1 MPGTTGR
8 ISTLTRAKISALLD
22 RLENPAETID
32 YAYER
37 QLEDLQTLKGAIA
50 ELVTAKKQVQ
60 SRRTALSDRA
70 ESLGHEAA
78 GALSA
83 GNEALARAAL
93 ERKQTIATELES
105 LDQQVSELEAEQ
117 ERLTA
122 AEKRLRAKV
131 EALRSNKEV
140 IKAQYSAAEA
150 QVRFSESAAGV
161 GDDVADLGQAM
172 ERMLDKTETMK
183 ARTKAIEQLEA
194 GGAFNEL
201 TPLAAPKDETEAEF
215 EQLQAQSTVDDE
227 LAKLKAELESGEA
240 PQRSGKAPQQP
251 GEPPIDQ

>member
-8 ISTLTRAKISALLD
+8 ISTVTKARISALLD

-37 QLEDLQTLKGAIA
+37 QVEDLQTLRGAIA
-50 ELVTAKKQVQ
+50 DLATSKKQVQ
-60 SRRTALSDRA
+60 SRRTELSDRA
-70 ESLGHEAA
+70 ESLGREAA

-83 GNEALARAAL
+83 GNEALARTAL
-93 ERKQTIATELES
+93 ERKQMAATELEP

-131 EALRSNKEV
+131 DSLRSNKEV
-140 IKAQYSAAEA
+140 VKAQYSAAEA
-150 QVRFSESAAGV
+150 QVRFSEAAAGV

-172 ERMLDKTETMK
+172 ERVLDKTETMQ
-183 ARTKAIEQLEA
+183 ARARAIEQLEA
-194 GGAFNEL
+194 SGAFNEL
-201 TPLAAPKDETEAEF
+201 TPLAAPKDETEAKL
-215 EQLQAQSTVDDE
+215 EQQQAQSTVDDE

-240 PQRSGKAPQQP
+240 PQRSGRAPQEP
-251 GEPPIDQ
+251 GEPEP

>member
-8 ISTLTRAKISALLD
+8 ISTLTKAKVSALLD

-37 QLEDLQTLKGAIA
+37 QLEDLQTLKDAIA

-60 SRRTALSDRA
+60 SRRTDLSDRA
-70 ESLGHEAA
+70 EKLDRDAA

-83 GNEALARAAL
+83 GNETLARTAL
-93 ERKQTIATELES
+93 ERKLTMTAEVES
-105 LDQQVSELEAEQ
+105 LDQQISELEAEQ

-131 EALRSNKEV
+131 QALRSNKEV

-150 QVRFSESAAGV
+150 QVRFSEAATGV
-161 GDDVADLGQAM
+161 GGDAADLGNAL
-172 ERMLDKTETMK
+172 ERVLDKTETMK
-183 ARTKAIEQLEA
+183 ARAKAIEQLEA
-194 GGAFNEL
+194 DGAFNEA
-201 TPLAAPKDETEAEF
+201 TPLAAPDDEVKF
-215 EQLQAQSTVDDE
+215 EQLQAQSAVDDE
-227 LAKLKAELESGEA
+227 LAKLKAELKAEHEEEGSRQWSEA
-240 PQRSGKAPQQP
+240 RP
-251 GEPPIDQ
+251 GGDL

>member
-8 ISTLTRAKISALLD
+8 ISTLTKAKISALLD
-22 RLENPAETID
+22 RIENPADTID

-37 QLEDLQTLKGAIA
+37 QLEDVQTLKEAIA
-50 ELVTAKKQVQ
+50 ELVAAKKQVQ
-60 SRRTALSDRA
+60 SRRTELSERA
-70 ESLGHEAA
+70 DSLGHDAA

-93 ERKQTIATELES
+93 ERKQAIATELES
-105 LDQQVSELEAEQ
+105 LDQQVSELETEQ

-122 AEKRLRAKV
+122 AEKRLRAKT

-150 QVRFSESAAGV
+150 QVRFSEAATGV
-161 GDDVADLGQAM
+161 GDDAADLGRAM
-172 ERMLDKTETMK
+172 ERVLDKTETMN
-183 ARTKAIEQLEA
+183 ARAKAIEQLEA
-194 GGAFNEL
+194 SGAFNEL
-201 TPLAAPKDETEAEF
+201 TPLAAPEDEGEAKL
-215 EQLQAQSTVDDE
+215 EQLQAQSTVDDQ

-240 PQRSGKAPQQP
+240 PQQSGEVQQQP
-251 GEPPIDQ
+251 GGTAQ

>member
-8 ISTLTRAKISALLD
+8 ISTLTKAKISALLD

-37 QLEDLQTLKGAIA
+37 QLEDLQMLKGAIA

-60 SRRTALSDRA
+60 SRRAELSGRA
-70 ESLGHEAA
+70 DSLGREAA

-93 ERKQTIATELES
+93 ERKQEIGTELES
-105 LDQQVSELEAEQ
+105 LDQQVTELEGEQ
-117 ERLTA
+117 ERVTA

-131 EALRSNKEV
+131 DALRSNKEV

-150 QVRFSESAAGV
+150 QVRFSEAAAGV

-172 ERMLDKTETMK
+172 ERVLDKTETMK
-183 ARTKAIEQLEA
+183 ARAKAIEQLEA

-201 TPLAAPKDETEAEF
+201 TPLAPPDDETEF
-215 EQLQAQSTVDDE
+215 EQLQAKSVVDDE
-227 LAKLKAELESGEA
+227 LAKLKAELESGGA

-251 GEPPIDQ
+251 REPAQ

>member
-8 ISTLTRAKISALLD
+8 ISTLTKAKISALLD
-22 RLENPAETID
+22 RLENPAEAID

-60 SRRTALSDRA
+60 SRATELTDRS
-70 ESLGHEAA
+70 ESLGREAA

-131 EALRSNKEV
+131 QALRSNKEV

-150 QVRFSESAAGV
+150 QVRFSEAAAGV

-172 ERMLDKTETMK
+172 ERVLDKTETMK
-183 ARTKAIEQLEA
+183 ARANAIEQLEA
-194 GGAFNEL
+194 GGAFNAL
-201 TPLAAPKDETEAEF
+201 TPLAAPVDDPDAKL
-215 EQLQAQSTVDDE
+215 EQLQAQSAVDDE
-227 LAKLKAELESGEA
+227 LAKLKAELQSEDA
-240 PQRSGKAPQQP
+240 PPRSGNAPQQP
-251 GEPPIDQ
+251 GGPDGSE

>member
-8 ISTLTRAKISALLD
+8 ISTLTKAKISALLD

-37 QLEDLQTLKGAIA
+37 QLEDLQTLKAAIA
-50 ELVTAKKQVQ
+50 ELVTARKQVQ
-60 SRRTALSDRA
+60 SRQTELTDRL
-70 ESLGHEAA
+70 ESLGREAA

-93 ERKQTIATELES
+93 ERKQPIASELGS

-117 ERLTA
+117 ARLTA

-150 QVRFSESAAGV
+150 QVRFSEAAAGV

-172 ERMLDKTETMK
+172 ERVLDKTETMK
-183 ARTKAIEQLEA
+183 ARAKAIEQLEA
-194 GGAFNEL
+194 AGAFNEL
-201 TPLAAPKDETEAEF
+201 TPLAAPEDDPDAKL
-215 EQLQAQSTVDDE
+215 EQPQAQSTVDDE
-227 LAKLKAELESGEA
+227 LAKLKAELQFEEA
-240 PQRSGKAPQQP
+240 SQRSGNAPQQP
-251 GEPPIDQ
+251 GVPDGRQ